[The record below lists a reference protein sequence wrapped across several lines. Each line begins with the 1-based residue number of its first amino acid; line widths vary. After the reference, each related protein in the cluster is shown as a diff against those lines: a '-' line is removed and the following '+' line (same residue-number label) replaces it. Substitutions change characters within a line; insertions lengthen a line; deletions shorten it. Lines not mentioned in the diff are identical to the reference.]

1 MNRARPRSSRLW
13 QILLSHFRQMKGG
26 LLLSAACMLGLS
38 ATEVL
43 APWPVKIVFDHVLL
57 QKPLSARLAF
67 LGGLHQA
74 GRVGFLVAVSLMIF
88 LIALLRG
95 SFSYCQF
102 YMTSRIGSQAVYILR
117 RELFAHIQR
126 LSLGFHARAASGELL
141 TKVATDTDT
150 LRDVFTNWGLTF
162 AGQLLTL
169 LGMFVVMFVLNWK
182 LTLIVVATFPLLVY
196 ALLYLFREIKAS
208 ARRQRER
215 EGRIAARISEM
226 LTAVPLVQAYGR
238 ESYEAQRFDTESA
251 ETLREGVRTARM
263 EAAANRSVELI
274 SALGTWAAVLVG
286 GLQILEG
293 AMMPGELL
301 IFTSYLT
308 SMYKPIRNLAR
319 LSTRFSKAMVS
330 ANRIA
335 ELLELE
341 PEVRD
346 APGAIQAGRLEG
358 HIEFDRVSFDY
369 GDGRRVLRDLSFT
382 IGPGQRVALLGSSGV
397 GKSTIVNL
405 LLRFYDPSAG
415 RVLVDGTDIRRY
427 TQASLRDQIAVVLQ
441 DSMLLGTTIWE
452 NIAYGKLDA
461 TREEIEAAARAANA
475 HDFILQLE
483 NGYETVV
490 GERGSTLSGGQRRRI
505 AIARALVRN
514 ASILIL
520 DEPLAGL
527 DVESEAK
534 VRAAL
539 TSLMAGRTCLTI
551 THDLRAAA
559 DADLILLL
567 NESRIVEQGRHEDL
581 LVHSRQYRQ
590 LYEVGVSPLPVT
602 SVRTLKTASP
612 LVTATAVDGDSVVPN
627 GKKQ

>member
-483 NGYETVV
+483 HGYDTVV

-505 AIARALVRN
+505 AIARALVRD

-567 NESRIVEQGRHEDL
+567 NESWRG
-581 LVHSRQYRQ
+581 SSSK
-590 LYEVGVSPLPVT
+590 GGTKTSWSTAGSTGSSMKSGSPRCL
-602 SVRTLKTASP
+602 
-612 LVTATAVDGDSVVPN
+612 
-627 GKKQ
+627 

>member
-1 MNRARPRSSRLW
+1 M
-13 QILLSHFRQMKGG
+13 
-26 LLLSAACMLGLS
+26 
-38 ATEVL
+38 
-43 APWPVKIVFDHVLL
+43 
-57 QKPLSARLAF
+57 
-67 LGGLHQA
+67 
-74 GRVGFLVAVSLMIF
+74 
-88 LIALLRG
+88 
-95 SFSYCQF
+95 
-102 YMTSRIGSQAVYILR
+102 
-117 RELFAHIQR
+117 
-126 LSLGFHARAASGELL
+126 
-141 TKVATDTDT
+141 
-150 LRDVFTNWGLTF
+150 FTNWGLTF

-346 APGAIQAGRLEG
+346 APGAIQAGRLEA
-358 HIEFDRVSFDY
+358 
-369 GDGRRVLRDLSFT
+369 T
-382 IGPGQRVALLGSSGV
+382 SS
-397 GKSTIVNL
+397 STECRSIT
-405 LLRFYDPSAG
+405 
-415 RVLVDGTDIRRY
+415 GT
-427 TQASLRDQIAVVLQ
+427 
-441 DSMLLGTTIWE
+441 
-452 NIAYGKLDA
+452 
-461 TREEIEAAARAANA
+461 
-475 HDFILQLE
+475 
-483 NGYETVV
+483 
-490 GERGSTLSGGQRRRI
+490 
-505 AIARALVRN
+505 
-514 ASILIL
+514 
-520 DEPLAGL
+520 
-527 DVESEAK
+527 
-534 VRAAL
+534 
-539 TSLMAGRTCLTI
+539 
-551 THDLRAAA
+551 A
-559 DADLILLL
+559 DAF
-567 NESRIVEQGRHEDL
+567 
-581 LVHSRQYRQ
+581 
-590 LYEVGVSPLPVT
+590 
-602 SVRTLKTASP
+602 
-612 LVTATAVDGDSVVPN
+612 
-627 GKKQ
+627 